1 MSQSQDKVSQF
12 DAAITTAYLKKAWD
26 EEYDRFTR
34 PSTAADAHELE
45 RPQLYVSSKN
55 PWTSRP
61 VGISGAKN
69 CSLANGTD
77 LLVEL
82 SRQLVTPNHTPSE

>member
-12 DAAITTAYLKKAWD
+12 DAASTTAYLKKAWD

-34 PSTAADAHELE
+34 PSTATDAHGL
-45 RPQLYVSSKN
+45 
-55 PWTSRP
+55 
-61 VGISGAKN
+61 SGAKN
-69 CSLANGTD
+69 RSLANGTD

-82 SRQLVTPNHTPSE
+82 GRQLVTPNHTPSE